1 MSIAPSVKAQATN
14 ISQQTQVKKK
24 LSYKELRE
32 LELLPETIDT
42 LESEI
47 ANLQEQVNDAEF
59 FSQEVETTKKIL
71 NQLEQ
76 SESKLEATYARW
88 QELDDQ

>member
-1 MSIAPSVKAQATN
+1 MQS
-14 ISQQTQVKKK
+14 
-24 LSYKELRE
+24 
-32 LELLPETIDT
+32 
-42 LESEI
+42 
-47 ANLQEQVNDAEF
+47 F